1 MLLFAHPTTSV
12 LIQLAGS
19 ASSQVSFMI
28 AKRNELRMK
37 KKIIK
42 FYGLETYGAEGE
54 DEEVSAEEF
63 RVSFCNLNLTIKD
76 GVPAQIPTLEFLYV
90 GSIGSA
96 YNSEKL
102 KQAGIT
108 HILCLSESIRLNFP
122 YQFAYLRVP
131 MVDQP
136 EYNFADDLAQIFT
149 FIENAKEE
157 GGRVLVHCY
166 QGKSRSCAVC
176 CAYLIRY
183 ENHSLSSA
191 LELVRQARSIAAPNS
206 GFMAALEALELEN
219 NNTQPNLNMD
229 SSETTDLTNQVP

>member
-1 MLLFAHPTTSV
+1 
-12 LIQLAGS
+12 
-19 ASSQVSFMI
+19 MI

-76 GVPAQIPTLEFLYV
+76 GVPAQIPTLKFLYV

-122 YQFAYLRVP
+122 DQFDYLRVP

-136 EYNFADDLAQIFT
+136 EYNFADDLARVFT
-149 FIENAKEE
+149 FIESAREE
-157 GGRVLVHCY
+157 GGKVLVHCY

-183 ENHSLSSA
+183 GNHSLSSA

-206 GFMAALEALELEN
+206 GFMAALQALEQERN
-219 NNTQPNLNMD
+219 NAQPEVAVHSCEGMD
-229 SSETTDLTNQVP
+229 LANQMP

>member
-1 MLLFAHPTTSV
+1 
-12 LIQLAGS
+12 
-19 ASSQVSFMI
+19 MI
-28 AKRNELRMK
+28 AKRNDLRMK

-42 FYGLETYGAEGE
+42 FYGLENFGAEGE
-54 DEEVSAEEF
+54 DEEVSMEEF

-102 KQAGIT
+102 KQTGIT

-122 YQFAYLRVP
+122 DEFNYLRVP

-136 EYNFADDLAQIFT
+136 EYNFANDLTQIFT
-149 FIENAKEE
+149 FIESVREE
-157 GGRVLVHCY
+157 GGKVLVHCY

-183 ENHSLSSA
+183 GSHSLSSA
-191 LELVRQARSIAAPNS
+191 LELVRQVRSIALPNS
-206 GFMAALEALELEN
+206 GFMTALQGLEQERDTVQSN
-219 NNTQPNLNMD
+219 SD
-229 SSETTDLTNQVP
+229 EVSSEPSNAPNQVP